1 MFEDR
6 TMRKVSDLFEKNVS
20 VTASKAAV
28 DALFAQNNGTE
39 AYSLFGKILA
49 LCGAGWLLITLIPFF
64 CGTKLSEWIWMLIVG
79 IIQIVVGIIFVILA
93 KKSLNFQKWANKDF
107 EKELKNQKKY
117 KEKVHIK
124 LGKDEKPLPIT
135 YGDVLAFKLI
145 VVCIIIVMF
154 FFFLLWLS

>member
-6 TMRKVSDLFEKNVS
+6 TMRKVSDLFGKNVS

-154 FFFLLWLS
+154 FFFLLWLF

>member
-1 MFEDR
+1 
-6 TMRKVSDLFEKNVS
+6 MRKVSDLFGKNVS
-20 VTASKAAV
+20 VTTSKAAV

-154 FFFLLWLS
+154 FFFLLWLF

>member
-6 TMRKVSDLFEKNVS
+6 TMRKVSDLFGKNVS

-28 DALFAQNNGTE
+28 DALFAQDNGTE

-49 LCGAGWLLITLIPFF
+49 LCGAGWLLITLVPFF

-117 KEKVHIK
+117 KEKVRIK

>member
-1 MFEDR
+1 
-6 TMRKVSDLFEKNVS
+6 MRKVSDLFGKNVS

-79 IIQIVVGIIFVILA
+79 IIQIVVGITFVILT
-93 KKSLNFQKWANKDF
+93 KKSENFQKWANKDF

-117 KEKVHIK
+117 KEKVRIK
-124 LGKDEKPLPIT
+124 LVKDEKPLPIT

>member
-1 MFEDR
+1 
-6 TMRKVSDLFEKNVS
+6 MRKVSDLFGKNVS

-28 DALFAQNNGTE
+28 DALFAQDNGTE

-154 FFFLLWLS
+154 FFFLLWLF

>member
-1 MFEDR
+1 
-6 TMRKVSDLFEKNVS
+6 MRKVSDLFGKNVS

-79 IIQIVVGIIFVILA
+79 IIQIVVGITFVILA

-135 YGDVLAFKLI
+135 YGDVLAFKLV

>member
-6 TMRKVSDLFEKNVS
+6 TMRKVSDLFGKNVS

>member
-6 TMRKVSDLFEKNVS
+6 TMRKVSDLFGKNVS

-135 YGDVLAFKLI
+135 YGDVLAFKLV

>member
-1 MFEDR
+1 
-6 TMRKVSDLFEKNVS
+6 MRKVSDLFGKNVS

>member
-6 TMRKVSDLFEKNVS
+6 TMKKVSDLFGKNVS

-79 IIQIVVGIIFVILA
+79 IIQIAVGIIFVILA

-117 KEKVHIK
+117 KEKVRIK
-124 LGKDEKPLPIT
+124 LGEDEKPLPIT

-154 FFFLLWLS
+154 FFFLLWLF

>member
-1 MFEDR
+1 
-6 TMRKVSDLFEKNVS
+6 MRKVSDLFGKNVS

-117 KEKVHIK
+117 KEKVRIK

>member
-1 MFEDR
+1 
-6 TMRKVSDLFEKNVS
+6 MRKVSDLFGKNVS

-117 KEKVHIK
+117 KEKVRIK

-135 YGDVLAFKLI
+135 YGDVLAFKLV

>member
-6 TMRKVSDLFEKNVS
+6 TMRKVSDLFGKNVS

-28 DALFAQNNGTE
+28 DALFAQDNGTE

>member
-1 MFEDR
+1 
-6 TMRKVSDLFEKNVS
+6 MRKVSDLFGKNVS

-28 DALFAQNNGTE
+28 DALFAQDNGTE
-39 AYSLFGKILA
+39 VYSLFGKILA
-49 LCGAGWLLITLIPFF
+49 LCGTGWLLITLIPFF

-79 IIQIVVGIIFVILA
+79 IIQIFVGIIFVILT
-93 KKSLNFQKWANKDF
+93 KKSANFQKWANKDF

-124 LGKDEKPLPIT
+124 LGEDEKLLPIT

>member
-1 MFEDR
+1 
-6 TMRKVSDLFEKNVS
+6 MRKVSDLFGKNVS

-28 DALFAQNNGTE
+28 DALFAQDNGTE

-145 VVCIIIVMF
+145 VVCSIIVMF

>member
-6 TMRKVSDLFEKNVS
+6 AMRKVSDLFGKNVS

>member
-1 MFEDR
+1 
-6 TMRKVSDLFEKNVS
+6 MRKVSDLFGKNVS

-93 KKSLNFQKWANKDF
+93 KKSLNFQKWANKYF

-117 KEKVHIK
+117 KEKVRIK